1 MAVGTV
7 DRSYKQAD
15 IRKQVLVVVTSGWVV
30 MCFDQN
36 LKKLWEVSLGD
47 DFPHAAH
54 LREVAVSVT
63 NYTLKHGDA
72 GLVIVGGRMEMQH
85 HVCYRHHCLLRPPP
99 APRAETPA
107 PSPKRRAAPPSS
119 PHRVSRDV
127 KAMAPPPA
135 CRVDAPAPPPKTDW
149 HHISY
154 RLRNRVVQDTSNLKP
169 ATSLDDNG

>member
-63 NYTLKHGDA
+63 NYTLKHGDW
-72 GLVIVGGRMEMQH
+72 LVIVGGRMEMQH

-99 APRAETPA
+99 APRAESPA

-127 KAMAPPPA
+127 KAMAPPR
-135 CRVDAPAPPPKTDW
+135 CRCG
-149 HHISY
+149 
-154 RLRNRVVQDTSNLKP
+154 RLPSAQD
-169 ATSLDDNG
+169 